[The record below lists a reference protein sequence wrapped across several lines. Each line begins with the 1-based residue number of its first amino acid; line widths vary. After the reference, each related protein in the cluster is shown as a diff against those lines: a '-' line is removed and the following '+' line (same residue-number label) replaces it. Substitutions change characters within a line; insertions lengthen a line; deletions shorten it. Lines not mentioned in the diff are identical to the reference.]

1 MADIWPVEDKLNI
14 MEEDVETRNNKL
26 NIPELALYM
35 ATGTMYV
42 HFIFYLSQKK
52 GTHCS
57 KSSIFVQRF
66 NFDFPKK
73 WSIFLCVKNS

>member
-26 NIPELALYM
+26 NIPELALFM

-42 HFIFYLSQKK
+42 HFF
-52 GTHCS
+52 
-57 KSSIFVQRF
+57 F
-66 NFDFPKK
+66 NFFKSK
-73 WSIFLCVKNS
+73 IF